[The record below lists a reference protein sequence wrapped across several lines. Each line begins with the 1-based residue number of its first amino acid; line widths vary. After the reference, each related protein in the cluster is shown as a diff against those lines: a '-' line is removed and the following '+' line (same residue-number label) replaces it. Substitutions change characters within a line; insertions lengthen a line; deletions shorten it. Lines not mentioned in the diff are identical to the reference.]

1 MYNRKEWLANHV
13 AEKHMVG
20 VELGV
25 LRGPTFKYLIENC
38 PNLTLTGVDVF
49 TPDWLW
55 KARKIE
61 TTEDLRKIKAVKWY
75 EGLVEYT
82 EQFGGRANLIR
93 DFTTSASNQFED
105 NSIDFVFIDADHSY
119 DGVKEDIKMWEP
131 KVKKGGLVSGHDIN
145 MLDVRMA
152 VQEYNMNYD
161 TTVDNVWYWR
171 K

>member
-55 KARKIE
+55 KARKIFYSVFDVPLNNVSD
-61 TTEDLRKIKAVKWY
+61 TAILQDNFFLLGLLFADTLTHFDLRHEKLHIPY
-75 EGLVEYT
+75 PPFHE
-82 EQFGGRANLIR
+82 
-93 DFTTSASNQFED
+93 
-105 NSIDFVFIDADHSY
+105 
-119 DGVKEDIKMWEP
+119 
-131 KVKKGGLVSGHDIN
+131 
-145 MLDVRMA
+145 
-152 VQEYNMNYD
+152 
-161 TTVDNVWYWR
+161 
-171 K
+171 